1 MTSLIVDIFEFM
13 KQHRVLRWLSLL
25 LLTICLAG
33 LVLGQTYKEDI
44 SDFLPLD
51 SKYRQALDVYQD
63 FSGADRVI
71 VIFQFKDSTNVDPD
85 TMKVAIADFQQA
97 LEAMDTAGLCK
108 DLTTQ
113 IDAEKLAGV
122 ADFVYANIP
131 YFLTE
136 GDYSRIDSLLA
147 ADDYVSTQLVADKQL
162 LMLPVSGLFSE
173 NFQKDPLNL
182 FTPAVSRLQHS
193 QPDVNYELYD
203 GYIFSPD
210 GQYAF
215 AMMTSPFGSSETE
228 NNARLLALLNR
239 AAEGTMM
246 THGQIDVRFIGGPV
260 IAVENAS
267 QIKRDSLLSVLL
279 AIVLI
284 VGLLLW
290 VFRDVRN
297 LMLIVVSIAW
307 GWLFAMGMLAVFHD
321 NVSVIVI
328 GISSV
333 ILGIAVNYPL
343 HLIAHLRHTP
353 DMKSALKEI
362 VMPLVVGNVTTVG
375 AFLAL
380 VPLRS
385 VALRDLGTFAA
396 LLLVGTIVFV
406 LIWLPHLAK
415 EPRVATH
422 HSILD
427 RISDF
432 SLENQRWVVVLVAL
446 LTLVLGYFSLN
457 TTFDADM
464 SHINYMTP
472 QQHADMAYFQKIAT
486 PGMDGE
492 QTIYIVST
500 DSTLEGAVSRNAVLS
515 PALHRL
521 GHQVAVSDDPVE
533 MFLAT
538 GPQQRQRLERWND
551 FVAQHGARIEQSVK
565 KTGASLGFAS
575 GSFDSFYQL
584 LHTSFSEQPLSYFN
598 PLINTALASRL
609 VVDSTE
615 RRFHVIRE
623 LKVPSEHLKQVE
635 AQIEKDCPEV
645 LAFDVASMNSSIATN
660 LSDDFNYIGWAC
672 ALIVFLFL
680 WFSLGS
686 LELALLSFLPMAI
699 SWVWILGIM
708 ALLGIHFNVVNVILA
723 TFIFGQGD
731 DYTIF
736 MTEGCQYE
744 YARGRKMLASYKNS
758 IIISALIMF
767 IGIGTLIF
775 AKHPALH
782 LLAQVIIVG
791 MFSVVLMAYLFPPLI
806 FKWLTMRGGVN
817 RKRPITLRSLMSPA
831 GHKSSGSHSIMDSR
845 RLVLDNY
852 KYCGIEIY
860 SSVKKR
866 LKRHNA
872 YSQWLDNC
880 HDLKAAVV
888 INAGWGEYPLILS
901 LIQPDIEL
909 FALDVDPDKVNVMAH
924 RLAIHNTKASAAVLD
939 DESADVERFLSAH
952 PDARVYLVEP
962 SQNDL
967 EKYKHINPSIIEK

>member
-1 MTSLIVDIFEFM
+1 MTSLIVDIFEFL
-13 KQHRVLRWLSLL
+13 KRHRVLRWLSLS
-25 LLTICLAG
+25 LLTLCLAG

-63 FSGADRVI
+63 FSGADRII
-71 VIFQFKDSTNVDPD
+71 VLFQFRDSTMADPD
-85 TMKVAIADFQQA
+85 SMTVTIADFQQC
-97 LEAMDTAGLCK
+97 LETMDSAGLCQ

-113 IDAEKLAGV
+113 IDAEQLSGV

-136 GDYSRIDSLLA
+136 ADYARMDSLLA
-147 ADDYVSTQLVADKQL
+147 SDDYVTNQLVADKQL

-173 NFQKDPLNL
+173 NFSKDPLNL

-210 GQYAF
+210 RQYAF
-215 AMMTSPFGSSETE
+215 AMMRSPYGSSETE
-228 NNARLLALLNR
+228 NNARLLQLLR
-239 AAEGTMM
+239 QAADKTMAA
-246 THGQIDVRFIGGPV
+246 HGQIDFRFIGGPV

-297 LMLIVVSIAW
+297 LLLIVLSIAW

-353 DMKSALKEI
+353 DMKNALKEI

-396 LLLVGTIVFV
+396 LLLIGTIVFV
-406 LIWLPHLAK
+406 LIWLPHMVRASHVA
-415 EPRVATH
+415 PR
-422 HSILD
+422 HSLLD

-432 SLENQRWVVVLVAL
+432 SIENQRWVVAIVAL
-446 LTLVLGYFSLN
+446 LTLVLGFFSMK
-457 TTFDADM
+457 TTFDANM

-472 QQHADMAYFQKIAT
+472 EQHQDMAYFQRIAT
-486 PGMDGE
+486 QASDEE
-492 QTIYIVST
+492 QTIYIVSS
-500 DSTLEGAVSRNAVLS
+500 DSTLEGAVSQNAALS
-515 PALHRL
+515 PALKHL
-521 GHQVAVSDDPVE
+521 DLQGEMNNNDPVE
-533 MFLAT
+533 LFLAT

-551 FVAQHGARIEQSVK
+551 FVSKHAGRIEQSVRAA
-565 KTGASLGFAS
+565 GASLGFAPT
-575 GSFDSFYQL
+575 SFDGFYQL
-584 LHTSFSEQPLSYFN
+584 LHTPFAEQPLSYFN
-598 PLINTALASRL
+598 PLISTALASRM
-609 VVDSTE
+609 VMDSTE
-615 RRFHVIRE
+615 RRYHVIRE
-623 LKVPSEHLKQVE
+623 VAVPADRLKQVE
-635 AQIEKDCPEV
+635 AQLEKDCPNV
-645 LAFDVASMNSSIATN
+645 LTFDVASMNSSIATN

-686 LELALLSFLPMAI
+686 LELAMLSFLPMAV

-744 YARGRKMLASYKNS
+744 YAHGRKMLASYKSS

-782 LLAQVIIVG
+782 SLAQVTIVG

-806 FKWLTMRGGVN
+806 FKWLTTRDGVN
-817 RKRPITLRSLMSPA
+817 RKCPITLRSLLST
-831 GHKSSGSHSIMDSR
+831 GDKSRSFKGR
-845 RLVLDNY
+845 CRLVLDNY

-860 SSVKKR
+860 SAVKKR
-866 LKRHNA
+866 MNRYGGYA
-872 YSQWLDNC
+872 QWLENSQDA
-880 HDLKAAVV
+880 DAALV
-888 INAGWGEYPLILS
+888 IHAGWGELPLLLSFVKPGMEILAV
-901 LIQPDIEL
+901 DE
-909 FALDVDPDKVNVMAH
+909 DPDKVTVMAR
-924 RLAIHNTKASAAVLD
+924 RLATHNPLASAEVLD
-939 DESADVERFLSAH
+939 EASTPLEHFMAAH
-952 PDARVYLVEP
+952 PGACVYLIEP
-962 SQNDL
+962 SQEDI
-967 EKYKHINPSIIEK
+967 EKYEHLNPVVIGK